1 MYSVHFNVVMTE
13 RNIMDLA
20 IVLFVTLFTLAFM
33 GMVFG
38 Q

>member
-1 MYSVHFNVVMTE
+1 MYSVHFNVAMTE
-13 RNIMDLA
+13 RNTMDLA
-20 IVLFVTLFTLAFM
+20 IILFVTLFTLAFM